1 MKPITLLIVDDSS
14 VIRRLYTEMLSGV
27 EDIQIVDTARDA
39 MDAREKIKRHN
50 PDVLTLDVE
59 MPGMD
64 GLAFLEKIMSLRP
77 MPVIMASTLTQK
89 GAGVTIRAL
98 TLGAIDY
105 ITKPT
110 GTMTPQAL
118 LPFKKELVDKIRV
131 AAAAG

>member
-64 GLAFLEKIMSLRP
+64 GLAFLEKIMTLRP

-89 GAGVTIRAL
+89 GAGTTIRAL

-105 ITKPT
+105 VSKPI
-110 GTMTPQAL
+110 GNVAQDKL
-118 LPFKKELVDKIRV
+118 SSFRDDLVEK
-131 AAAAG
+131 